1 MKSTFITTG
10 ALTAAAALMLSA
22 CSSGSGNGAGSGS
35 EAEPDDGSITVFAA
49 ASLNQVFADLGE
61 SFEDETG
68 TSVDFSFGGSS
79 DLVAQMQAGAPA
91 DVFASANEK
100 NMDKM
105 TDEDLMEDQPQM
117 FATNTLTI
125 VTAPGNPTGVK
136 DLHSLSADDI
146 SLVICAPEVP
156 CGAATQE
163 VAELAGVELSPVSEE
178 NAVTN
183 VLGKVT
189 SGQADAGLVYVTDA
203 TGAGD
208 DVTAVDFP
216 EAADVI
222 NNYPIGVLK
231 SSKNS
236 EAAGQWVDCV
246 LSDTGRRALAD
257 AGFGSP

>member
-1 MKSTFITTG
+1 MKSTLIATG
-10 ALTAAAALMLSA
+10 ALTAVATLILSA
-22 CSSGSGNGAGSGS
+22 CAGGSGNGASGND
-35 EAEPDDGSITVFAA
+35 AEPDRGSITVFAA

-61 SFEDETG
+61 SFEEETG

-105 TDEDLMEDQPQM
+105 TDEDLMEGQPQM
-117 FATNTLTI
+117 FATSTLTI
-125 VTAPGNPTGVK
+125 VTAPGNPTGVE

-178 NAVTN
+178 NAVTD

-208 DVTAVDFP
+208 DVTAVNFP
-216 EAADVI
+216 EAAEVI

-231 SSKNS
+231 SSENA
-236 EAAGQWVDCV
+236 EAAQQWVDYV
-246 LSDTGRRALAD
+246 LSDTGREALAD

>member
-1 MKSTFITTG
+1 MKSTLITTG

-22 CSSGSGNGAGSGS
+22 CSGGSGNGAESDG
-35 EAEPDDGSITVFAA
+35 GSITVFAA

-61 SFEDETG
+61 SFEEETG

-105 TDEDLMEDQPQM
+105 TDEDLMEGEPQM

-125 VTAPGNPTGVK
+125 VTAPDNPKGVE

-163 VAELAGVELSPVSEE
+163 VAELADVELKPVSEE
-178 NAVTN
+178 NAVTD

-189 SGQADAGLVYVTDA
+189 SGQADAGLVYITDA

-216 EAADVI
+216 EASDVI

-231 SSKNS
+231 SSKNA
-236 EAAGQWVDCV
+236 EAAQQWVDYV
-246 LSDTGRRALAD
+246 LSDTGQKALAD
-257 AGFGSP
+257 AGFGAP

>member
-1 MKSTFITTG
+1 MKSTLITTG

-22 CSSGSGNGAGSGS
+22 CSGGSGNGA
-35 EAEPDDGSITVFAA
+35 EADGGSITVFAA

-61 SFEDETG
+61 SFEEETG

-79 DLVAQMQAGAPA
+79 DLVAQMQAGAPP

-105 TDEDLMEDQPQM
+105 TDEDLMEGQPQM

-125 VTAPGNPTGVK
+125 VTAPDNPRGVE

-163 VAELAGVELSPVSEE
+163 VAELADVELKPVSEE
-178 NAVTN
+178 NAVTD

-216 EAADVI
+216 EAAEVI

-231 SSKNS
+231 PSENA
-236 EAAGQWVDCV
+236 EAAQQWVDYV
-246 LSDTGRRALAD
+246 LSDTGREALAD